1 MAVPRLSLRAKADG
15 EPSELWKPFALA
27 GAILIAVAGVL
38 TTCAGPKPA
47 DSTANSGG
55 SAFAASTV
63 SSDALTR
70 WYIGTQAIR
79 QLVALD
85 VAAIRTDLAGQNGTA
100 LQPVCSALADAVTEA
115 RALPP
120 GPDSAAQDLF
130 DGGLDGYGDGVAA
143 CGNLFDG
150 TAAPVS
156 TIQQRV
162 KAGLTK
168 GDAQWSAL
176 ATRVGQPMATFSAP
190 APSAGVTPAAPP
202 ATGTPSASARPTSS
216 AAARQ
221 TAAPTTPARQTT
233 SPPPPAT
240 TPPPSPTAVPTSEAP
255 PTPTPTA
262 TKAGILGA

>member
-47 DSTANSGG
+47 DSTTNSGG
-55 SAFAASTV
+55 SSFAASTV

-79 QLVALD
+79 QLIVLD
-85 VAAIRTDLAGQNGTA
+85 VAAVRTDLAGQNGSA
-100 LQPVCSALADAVTEA
+100 LQPVCSSLADAITEA
-115 RALPP
+115 RTLTP

-130 DGGLDGYGDGVAA
+130 DGGLDGYGNGVAA

-150 TAAPVS
+150 TAAPAS
-156 TIQQRV
+156 TIEGRIRD
-162 KAGLTK
+162 GLTK

-176 ATRVGQPMATFSAP
+176 ATRVGQPMATYSP
-190 APSAGVTPAAPP
+190 PAPP
-202 ATGTPSASARPTSS
+202 AGAPPAPPPATPSATPRPTSS
-216 AAARQ
+216 STTVRR
-221 TAAPTTPARQTT
+221 TTAPTTPAG
-233 SPPPPAT
+233 AT
-240 TPPPSPTAVPTSEAP
+240 TPPPPPASSPPPSVTAVPSTEAP
-255 PTPTPTA
+255 PTPTPSA
-262 TKAGILGA
+262 TKTGILGA